1 MVGSPPRAV
10 NAALSTGAFS
20 PLADRTNRLIRLA
33 APPRCRRNIAR
44 TSSRCTPRQTTHKR
58 KPRRSGVCFIAANV
72 GLSGALFSATRDE
85 SHKTKSDKQH
95 GVRFGFGN
103 GGSGLQRK

>member
-10 NAALSTGAFS
+10 NAALSPVAFS
-20 PLADRTNRLIRLA
+20 PLADRTNRLIRP
-33 APPRCRRNIAR
+33 APPHCRRKIAR
-44 TSSRCTPRQTTHKR
+44 TSSRCTPRQATHKH
-58 KPRRSGVCFIAANV
+58 KPRRSGVCLIAANV
-72 GLSGALFSATRDE
+72 GLSGALVSATRHE